1 MAKQKLEET
10 VNSIIDIAME
20 RLKEIIDVN
29 TVVGKVIEISENI
42 SLVPISKVSVGFVA
56 GGGELST
63 RNKNKLPKEPFAGGS
78 GSGFTV
84 NPIGFLIIENGQ
96 VKYVNCDAKTPLDE
110 IMKLSSNIVNKVMTD
125 KKEIVNEKEN

>member
-20 RLKEIIDVN
+20 RLKEIIDVS
-29 TVVGKVIEISENI
+29 TVVGKPIEISESI

-84 NPIGFLIIENGQ
+84 NPIGFLIIEDGQ
-96 VKYVNCDAKTPLDE
+96 VKYVNCDTKTPLDE
-110 IMKLSSNIVNKVMTD
+110 IVKFSNSIVNKVISEN
-125 KKEIVNEKEN
+125 KEQTNEKSN